1 MEENSIKIIV
11 SYGKVLVLQI
21 KLNTSMIDIKF

>member
-1 MEENSIKIIV
+1 MEKNSIKIIV